1 MIQMFATFS
10 QETLT
15 EIFDAAIVA
24 DEKKNNN
31 NNNNN
36 NQNQNQNKDLSRGPI
51 DLEKLRSKA
60 VQFFPNMEISTAE
73 LTNAAGVG
81 PTASDA
87 LRKLMSAKLES
98 VLTEKRSVRD

>member
-24 DEKKNNN
+24 DEK